1 MLLSG
6 REQQQIQVMVDT
18 ASTEERQEMCAN
30 AETTLSRANMLMSQK
45 ILSKEE
51 NKAVNVAIEVLMR
64 VEATEKGKG
73 WWFRTKRR
81 LQLTQMYLGS

>member
-1 MLLSG
+1 MSLSG
-6 REQQQIQVMVDT
+6 SEQQQIQVMVNT
-18 ASTEERQEMCAN
+18 ASKEERQEMCVN

-45 ILSKEE
+45 IFSKEE